1 MSCAQGHLKD
11 RPGEEQPFWGDAAR
25 VALPGVEQASLSTV
39 VIPRAKGLIN
49 TETFWGLKKW
59 IYLHF
64 TETGQRRRSM
74 CVCAKIPALRDYKI
88 S

>member
-49 TETFWGLKKW
+49 TDTFWGF
-59 IYLHF
+59 ITGFIF
-64 TETGQRRRSM
+64 TSQRPDKEGGV
-74 CVCAKIPALRDYKI
+74 CVSVPRFQLYVTIK
-88 S
+88 